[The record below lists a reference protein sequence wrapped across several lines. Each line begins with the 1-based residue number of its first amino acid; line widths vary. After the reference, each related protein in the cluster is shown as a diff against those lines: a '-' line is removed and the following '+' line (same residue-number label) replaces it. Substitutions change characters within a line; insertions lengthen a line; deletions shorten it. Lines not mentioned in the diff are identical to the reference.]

1 MNIETSGRKAPDPI
15 SRGPG
20 RSNLLGAISTVIL
33 EAVLTASLAVV
44 GLGISFL
51 MLWLTG

>member
-1 MNIETSGRKAPDPI
+1 MNIEPSGRKGPDPV

-20 RSNLLGAISTVIL
+20 RSILLGAISTVIL
-33 EAVLTASLAVV
+33 EAVLVAGLAGV